1 MKKMNKKQ
9 LADRRRAFMATYL
22 AIGMIAKANEAKE
35 TNEVN
40 KTKEVVT
47 R

>member
-1 MKKMNKKQ
+1 MKKANKKT
-9 LADRRRAFMATYL
+9 LVNRRKAFMATYL

-35 TNEVN
+35 TSAKEV
-40 KTKEVVT
+40 KEVVA